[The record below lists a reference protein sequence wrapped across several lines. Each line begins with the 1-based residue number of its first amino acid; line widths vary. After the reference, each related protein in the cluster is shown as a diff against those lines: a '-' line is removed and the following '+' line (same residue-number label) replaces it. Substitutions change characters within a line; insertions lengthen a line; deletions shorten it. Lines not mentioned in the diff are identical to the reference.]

1 MMPHTSLD
9 AGGPAHRRAAAGG
22 VVGLR
27 SGVLRAAPGVASP
40 ARLRRA
46 DVRIV
51 TLNMGLVRASLPTLA
66 PLIEGRLVAEG
77 RPLRPADVDAVAFSE
92 PGFVRAH
99 TYALLPRVRRMCAL
113 HGLRLIVLQKPDPS
127 VAAVTLRQLPPPGDP
142 ARAAWAS
149 RRMTWPSIGRGSCC
163 PSAPG

>member
-1 MMPHTSLD
+1 MPCSTRWRLASSLRR
-9 AGGPAHRRAAAGG
+9 RRASCRLTQRASSRGAG
-22 VVGLR
+22 
-27 SGVLRAAPGVASP
+27 SSFSCTF
-40 ARLRRA
+40 ARRGA

-51 TLNMGLVRASLPTLA
+51 TLNMGLIRDSLSMLA
-66 PLIEGRLVAEG
+66 PLIEGRLVAED
-77 RPLRPADVDAVAFSE
+77 RPLRPAAVDAVVFSDPRFE
-92 PGFVRAH
+92 RAH

-127 VAAVTLRQLPPPGDP
+127 VAAVTLRQLSPPGDP

>member
-1 MMPHTSLD
+1 MSLAYA
-9 AGGPAHRRAAAGG
+9 AGFFAWRVGQLLLHVRAA
-22 VVGLR
+22 R
-27 SGVLRAAPGVASP
+27 RPPG
-40 ARLRRA
+40 A

-51 TLNMGLVRASLPTLA
+51 TLNMGLRRDSLPTLA

-77 RPLRPADVDAVAFSE
+77 RPLRPADVDAVAFSDPRFE
-92 PGFVRAH
+92 RAH
-99 TYALLPRVRRMCAL
+99 TYALLPRVRRRCAL

>member
-1 MMPHTSLD
+1 MMPHTLLD

-27 SGVLRAAPGVASP
+27 SGLLRVARGSFSC
-40 ARLRRA
+40 RA

-51 TLNMGLVRASLPTLA
+51 TLNMGLRRDSLPTLA

-77 RPLRPADVDAVAFSE
+77 RPLRPADVDAVAFSDPRFE
-92 PGFVRAH
+92 RAH
-99 TYALLPRVRRMCAL
+99 TYALLPRVRRRCAL

>member
-1 MMPHTSLD
+1 MPHTSLD
-9 AGGPAHRRAAAGG
+9 TGGPAHRRAAAGG

-27 SGVLRAAPGVASP
+27 SGLLRAAPGVASP

-51 TLNMGLVRASLPTLA
+51 TLNMGLVRVSLPMLA

-77 RPLRPADVDAVAFSE
+77 RPLRPADVVFSDPSFE
-92 PGFVRAH
+92 RAH
-99 TYALLPRVRRMCAL
+99 TYALLPRVRRRCAL
-113 HGLRLIVLQKPDPS
+113 HGLRLIVLQKPEPS